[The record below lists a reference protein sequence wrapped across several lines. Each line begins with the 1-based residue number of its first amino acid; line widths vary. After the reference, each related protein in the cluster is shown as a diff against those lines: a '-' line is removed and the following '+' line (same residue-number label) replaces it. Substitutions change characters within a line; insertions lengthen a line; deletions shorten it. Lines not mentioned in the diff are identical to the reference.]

1 MAYVIAQPCIG
12 VKDTACVDACPADCV
27 HPRKDEP
34 GYAIE
39 EMLYI
44 DPAQCIDCGA
54 CVPVCMQQTF
64 GSTCHGAGR
73 LMSRAKARTVVR
85 GDQLRHRLESRG
97 IVVRAGSMR
106 DFAEETPEA
115 YKNVSQVVGVV
126 ARAGI
131 AKLVARL
138 EPLAVVKG

>member
-1 MAYVIAQPCIG
+1 MAYVIAEPCIG
-12 VKDTACVDACPADCV
+12 VKDTACVDACPVDW
-27 HPRKDEP
+27 
-34 GYAIE
+34 
-39 EMLYI
+39 
-44 DPAQCIDCGA
+44 
-54 CVPVCMQQTF
+54 
-64 GSTCHGAGR
+64 
-73 LMSRAKARTVVR
+73 R
-85 GDQLRHRLESRG
+85 GDQLRHRWESRG